1 MIILINIHVTY
12 LIFNKIFKCT
22 HIILIDYL
30 LIIAGRL
37 FRYLFLRILII
48 WKHFLHL
55 LLVIFVVNFAFINV
69 LYNNESFDVNN
80 VKTVNGTF
88 SLTIMTEDISNYGKE
103 VFIPVSV

>member
-1 MIILINIHVTY
+1 M
-12 LIFNKIFKCT
+12 
-22 HIILIDYL
+22 
-30 LIIAGRL
+30 
-37 FRYLFLRILII
+37 
-48 WKHFLHL
+48 
-55 LLVIFVVNFAFINV
+55 VNFAFINV